1 MENIN
6 KTAFEEL
13 RDTWIWIDK
22 ENNTHKIKD
31 MSEKYIT
38 NVIVYLEAH
47 INCLEEQ
54 DLLVTLQNLKMELMY
69 RHLSLIDMKILKII
83 GGN

>member
-1 MENIN
+1 MKNIDR
-6 KTAFEEL
+6 TAFEEL

-47 INCLEEQ
+47 INCLEE
-54 DLLVTLQNLKMELMY
+54 
-69 RHLSLIDMKILKII
+69 
-83 GGN
+83 